1 MWRAAYEIDAD
12 GGNVALC
19 VCVIS
24 KAQQEAGLADTRVA
38 DEHELKDVVVLLS
51 GGAPI
56 RGSDS

>member
-1 MWRAAYEIDAD
+1 MRRAAYEIDAD
-12 GGNVALC
+12 CGDVALC

-24 KAQQEAGLADTRVA
+24 KAQQEAGLADARVA
-38 DEHELKDVVVLLS
+38 DKHELKDVVVLLS